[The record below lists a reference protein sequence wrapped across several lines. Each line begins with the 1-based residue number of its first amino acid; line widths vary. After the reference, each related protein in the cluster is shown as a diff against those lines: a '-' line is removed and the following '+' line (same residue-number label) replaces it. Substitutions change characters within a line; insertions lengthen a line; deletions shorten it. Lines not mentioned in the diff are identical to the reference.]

1 MHSIYRCEVI
11 HIVKEDSATH
21 NAIQA
26 GSGCLEN
33 CRDILNRALGLLA
46 CVARDDLLGY
56 GIEGKLPADE
66 NKPTAVD
73 RVRVVPHTG
82 SITGT
87 NEAQISVLYAATP
100 QS

>member
-1 MHSIYRCEVI
+1 MHSIYRCDVI

-33 CRDILNRALGLLA
+33 CRDILNGALGLLA
-46 CVARDDLLGY
+46 CVARDDLLFTGSS
-56 GIEGKLPADE
+56 KLPADE

-73 RVRVVPHTG
+73 RLRVMPHTG
-82 SITGT
+82 TITGT

-100 QS
+100 EL